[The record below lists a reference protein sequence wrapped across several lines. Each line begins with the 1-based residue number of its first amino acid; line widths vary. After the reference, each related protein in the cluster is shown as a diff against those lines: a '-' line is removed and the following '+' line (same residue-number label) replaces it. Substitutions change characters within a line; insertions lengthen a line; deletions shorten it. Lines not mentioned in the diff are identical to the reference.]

1 MIAVASLLFVLAL
14 SLLVVRV
21 GAVALMMTGL
31 SEEVARFQAL
41 SAFSGTGFTTS
52 EAEAVVRHPA
62 RRRVIAL
69 LILLGSAG
77 VVTAISTLML
87 SFLGA
92 GTTAPA
98 RLLVLLLGG
107 LAIGGLARSRAFN
120 RALTPLI
127 ERALARYAT
136 LDLRDYADMLHL
148 HDDYR
153 IVEIDIEPESWLA
166 SRPLE
171 HLSLPAEGV
180 RVLGVLRPDGDY
192 IGAPAPELRLRPG
205 DRLIVYGRDH
215 RLQELS
221 IRQTGDQTAHRAATT
236 EHERD
241 LVAQQERVGGPS
253 MV

>member
-1 MIAVASLLFVLAL
+1 MVAVVSLLVVLAL

-21 GAVALMMTGL
+21 GAVALVMTGL
-31 SEEVARFQAL
+31 SEDVAQFQAL

-52 EAEAVVRHPA
+52 EAESVLIHPA
-62 RRRVIAL
+62 RRRVISL
-69 LILLGSAG
+69 LIRLGSAG
-77 VVTAISTLML
+77 IVTGVSTLLL

-92 GTTAPA
+92 GQAAPQ
-98 RLLVLLLGG
+98 RLLVLLVGVAALV
-107 LAIGGLARSRAFN
+107 ALARSRTFN

-136 LDLRDYADMLHL
+136 LDLRDYADLLHL

-166 SRPLE
+166 SRRLE
-171 HLSLPAEGV
+171 HLDLPAEGV
-180 RVLGVLRPDGDY
+180 RVLGVVRSDGGY
-192 IGAPAPELRLRPG
+192 VGAPPPELSLSPG

-221 IRQTGDQTAHRAATT
+221 SRRSPDQDAHLAARA

-241 LVAQQERVGGPS
+241 VEAQQERMGGA
-253 MV
+253 MTL